1 MARLVV
7 GRVDDEVSEGKLE
20 RVGFFDRVNP
30 RDTVVREPPKPEA
43 PSAAKPKVAA
53 AAKTPSVEPLPST
66 YVWST
71 LFDRVRSLY

>member
-1 MARLVV
+1 
-7 GRVDDEVSEGKLE
+7 VSEGKLE

-30 RDTVVREPPKPEA
+30 RDTVVREPPKPAAA
-43 PSAAKPKVAA
+43 PSIQAKPAGQAKPAA
-53 AAKTPSVEPLPST
+53 NAPVLEVLPAT